1 MSLAPYF
8 ITFEIQ
14 PKKFPHYPTRGYS
27 TTRLLSSLPYPTLP
41 EVEKPLLAG
50 ACSSVMSYSSTSG
63 PCLAASRP
71 IWQTLRLRTEECVGL
86 QNCRFN
92 KDQGASFFLREEQ
105 FWLQETFLPKHPVR
119 KRVEEKSFVF
129 KFCFYL
135 FPSFATSF
143 SSVGFH
149 LGKKLFQNQCLDS
162 VPVGFKLI
170 AY

>member
-1 MSLAPYF
+1 M
-8 ITFEIQ
+8 
-14 PKKFPHYPTRGYS
+14 
-27 TTRLLSSLPYPTLP
+27 LPR
-41 EVEKPLLAG
+41 
-50 ACSSVMSYSSTSG
+50 SVVLRTPQWWLMSYFSASG
-63 PCLAASRP
+63 PPCLAASRP
-71 IWQTLRLRTEECVGL
+71 IWQYLRLRIEACRIKY
-86 QNCRFN
+86 CRFN
-92 KDQGASFFLREEQ
+92 KDQGASFFLREEY

-170 AY
+170 AYWFIKISESERTAIWRVEKNF